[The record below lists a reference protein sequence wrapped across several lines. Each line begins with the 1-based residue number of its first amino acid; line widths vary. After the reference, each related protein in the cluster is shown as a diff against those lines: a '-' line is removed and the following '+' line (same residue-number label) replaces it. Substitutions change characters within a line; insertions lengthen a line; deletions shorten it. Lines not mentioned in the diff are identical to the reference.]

1 MVWKSKAQ
9 KPMMNDVCK
18 VKNGERRV
26 AVFAGSFDPFTVG
39 HLDLVKRAAELYDS
53 LIVLVAQNAS
63 KKNLFNAETRK
74 AMVEMA
80 VSGISNASIALH
92 EGLTVDFMK
101 SVGARYL
108 VRGIRNAS
116 DLDAEQAVAWN
127 NKVLCNDVETVLLF
141 SAQEH
146 LAVSSSVVRELLK
159 CGAAKSDAEQ
169 RAILSKYVPRNIVSM
184 ILKEFRKVYETV

>member
-63 KKNLFNAETRK
+63 KKNLFN
-74 AMVEMA
+74 
-80 VSGISNASIALH
+80 
-92 EGLTVDFMK
+92 
-101 SVGARYL
+101 
-108 VRGIRNAS
+108 
-116 DLDAEQAVAWN
+116 
-127 NKVLCNDVETVLLF
+127 
-141 SAQEH
+141 
-146 LAVSSSVVRELLK
+146 LLK
-159 CGAAKSDAEQ
+159 STCNE
-169 RAILSKYVPRNIVSM
+169 
-184 ILKEFRKVYETV
+184 E